1 MTQAGTVSELWRFP
15 VKSMAGE
22 RLEEA
27 ELTPTGVLGDRAY
40 ALIDAETG
48 KVVSAKSVA
57 LFPGMM
63 ECRAAFVEPP
73 QPGREAP
80 PVRITLPNGKSVTTT
95 APSAENDLSA
105 HFGRKV
111 KLARV
116 APEHFT
122 IDQYHPDV
130 EGVDPAG
137 RRNKSVEQRLGAA
150 FFKSAGLAS
159 PVPEGSFFDLF
170 PMSVMTMS
178 TLRRLGELQPQSR
191 FDQRRFRMNLIVE
204 TPEKGFVENG
214 WVGKA
219 LGVGTEAKLAV
230 ARPDARC
237 VMTTLAQG
245 ELPKDTEIIR
255 TLTLHNRLEIP
266 GAGRYPCAGVY
277 AVVAAPGRLRVGDPV
292 VVA

>member
-1 MTQAGTVSELWRFP
+1 MAQAIGAVTELWRFP

-22 RLEEA
+22 QLEAA
-27 ELTPTGVLGDRAY
+27 ELTTNGVLGDRAY

-57 LFPGMM
+57 LFPGML
-63 ECRAAFVEPP
+63 ECSAAFVEPP
-73 QPGREAP
+73 QPGRDMPA
-80 PVRITLPNGKSVTTT
+80 VRIALPNGKSVVSS
-95 APSAENDLSA
+95 APGAESELSA

-122 IDQYHPDV
+122 IDQYYVDV
-130 EGVDPAG
+130 EGIDPAH
-137 RRNKSVEQRLGAA
+137 RNKIAEQKLGAA

-178 TLRRLGELQPQSR
+178 TLRKLGELAPQSR
-191 FDQRRFRMNLIVE
+191 FDRRRFRMNLIVE

-219 LGVGTEAKLAV
+219 LGVGAHAKLAV
-230 ARPDARC
+230 AMPDARC

-245 ELPKDTEIIR
+245 ELPQDTEVMR
-255 TLTLHNRLEIP
+255 TLMLHNRLEVP
-266 GAGRYPCAGVY
+266 GGRRYPCAGVY
-277 AVVAAPGRLRVGDPV
+277 AVVAAPGHLRVGDPV
-292 VVA
+292 ALA